1 MTDDEA
7 GNGDGGKGQGEAGGG
22 EAAKPERALAPFW
35 RSPEGALFISTTLT
49 ALSFLGHSVFLLLVE
64 PLRYLEISGA
74 SALAYATI
82 PSFIGVVSLLFA
94 VYNLGRIKQPSDF
107 HNVLLICAIVFGGL
121 CTFELVRSALQYLS
135 LAIQHMIN
143 V

>member
-35 RSPEGALFISTTLT
+35 RSPEGALLISTMLT

-74 SALAYATI
+74 NALAYATI
-82 PSFIGVVSLLFA
+82 PSFIGVVSFLSA
-94 VYNLGRIKQPSDF
+94 VLKFIRIEHRSDF
-107 HNVLLICAIVFGGL
+107 HIVILICAIVFGGL
-121 CTFELVRSALQYLS
+121 CTVDLISSVLQYLS
-135 LAIQHMIN
+135 IAIQHVIN